1 MSWETNQG
9 QISSQEVLKQNREL
23 ATNTGVEEESH

>member
-9 QISSQEVLKQNREL
+9 EENTHLMSQEVLKQNREL
-23 ATNTGVEEESH
+23 ATIISVE